1 MAEVS
6 RSWNSEEKLGPD
18 QHRAIDKGD
27 VSSNDGNDQK
37 QKDRCDK
44 QDSSL
49 KKVKESNKIMSC
61 WSRRLRVLVRT
72 APTGKG

>member
-27 VSSNDGNDQK
+27 VSSNDGNERPK
-37 QKDRCDK
+37 MKR
-44 QDSSL
+44 S
-49 KKVKESNKIMSC
+49 V
-61 WSRRLRVLVRT
+61 
-72 APTGKG
+72 